1 MPHQPQ
7 MEEPV
12 PEMGKTPQGVR
23 GLSTETRWWGTIFLG
38 SVGWLMGGIASAIY
52 VVSIM
57 HVNA

>member
-1 MPHQPQ
+1 
-7 MEEPV
+7 MEEPG

-38 SVGWLMGGIASAIY
+38 SFGRLMGGIAGAIY

>member
-1 MPHQPQ
+1 MPLPTS
-7 MEEPV
+7 MEEPA

-38 SVGWLMGGIASAIY
+38 SVGRLMGGIAGAIY